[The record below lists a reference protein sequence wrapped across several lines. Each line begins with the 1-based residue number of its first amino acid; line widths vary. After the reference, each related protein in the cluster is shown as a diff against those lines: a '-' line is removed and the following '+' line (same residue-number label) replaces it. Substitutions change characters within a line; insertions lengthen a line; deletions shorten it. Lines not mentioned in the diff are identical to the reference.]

1 MPLFEATGISVAFGA
16 VQAVNGVSLDLEPG
30 EIAGLIGPNGA
41 GKTTFIDAVTGYV
54 RSSGLVMLD
63 GHRLHDLPPHKRAR
77 AGLART
83 WQNAE
88 LFDQLSVLDNV
99 RLATERLTPGYV
111 LRSLVW
117 RRPEPPSE
125 HVQSVIERLGIDAF
139 ADAAPSELSAGQR
152 KLVGL
157 ARALASDAKII
168 LMDEPA
174 AGLDNRE
181 TSALRTQLLEVARHG
196 VGILLIEHDMELV
209 LSTCHTLHVLD
220 RGSLIAA
227 GDADEVRRN
236 PTVIQA
242 YLGMGAEGGTTNN
255 PQAGDVETRGGGV
268 SDKPAGTSQESV
280 SQPVPEMELS

>member
-1 MPLFEATGISVAFGA
+1 VNVSVFEAHDISVSFGA
-16 VQAVNGVSLDLEPG
+16 VRAVNGVSVALEPG
-30 EIAGLIGPNGA
+30 VIAGLIGPNGA

-54 RSSGLVMLD
+54 RSTGQVALAGRPLQTM
-63 GHRLHDLPPHKRAR
+63 PPHKRAR

-117 RRPEPPSE
+117 RRPEPPSDR
-125 HVQSVIERLGIDAF
+125 VQSVIHQLGIDGF
-139 ADAAPSELSAGQR
+139 AHLSPTELSAGQR

-157 ARALASDAKII
+157 ARALASDAKIV

-181 TSALRTQLLEVARHG
+181 TSALRTQLLDVVRHG
-196 VGILLIEHDMELV
+196 VAILLVEHDMELV
-209 LSTCHTLHVLD
+209 LSTCHTLHVMN
-220 RGSLIAA
+220 RGHLIAA
-227 GDADEVRRN
+227 GDVDEVRRD
-236 PTVIQA
+236 PAVIQA
-242 YLGMGAEGGTTNN
+242 YLGAGQADAEVGASG
-255 PQAGDVETRGGGV
+255 
-268 SDKPAGTSQESV
+268 PAADGL
-280 SQPVPEMELS
+280 VPSAVRELELS